1 MFRRR
6 EEATAY
12 GAIIM
17 HGPGTRVP
25 AVLRMLVCCAAASA
39 WSDGDVERLTVN
51 VHRAIPHDTEAFT
64 QGLLWADGKLYES
77 TGRRGRSELRELDPD
92 TGRVARRLPISRMHF
107 GEGLAHHA
115 GRLVMLT
122 WHAERAYVF
131 ATDDF
136 NRLDVQTYRGEGWGL
151 CHDGE
156 RFVMSD
162 GSDRLTF
169 RNSDSFAATGSV
181 AVTLDGRPV
190 ANINELECVDG
201 SIYANV
207 FQSDSLVRIDPARG
221 QVTQLIDAS
230 GLLARDQAA
239 SADVLNGIAFNPD
252 SGRFT
257 ITGKLWPLMFEVTFE

>member
-6 EEATAY
+6 EGATAY
-12 GAIIM
+12 GSIIK
-17 HGPGTRVP
+17 HGPINRVA
-25 AVLRMLVCCAAASA
+25 AVLRVVVCLAAAWA

-51 VHRAIPHDTEAFT
+51 VQRAIPHDTEAFT
-64 QGLLWADGKLYES
+64 QGLLWAEGKLYES

-92 TGRVARRLPISRMHF
+92 TGRVARRVPISRMYF
-107 GEGLAHHA
+107 GEGLAQHA

-136 NRLDVQTYRGEGWGL
+136 RRLDVQTYRGEGWGL

-169 RNSDSFAATGSV
+169 RDTDSFAAMGSV
-181 AVTLDGRPV
+181 AVTLDGRPL
-190 ANINELECVDG
+190 ANINELECVGG

-207 FQSDSLVRIDPARG
+207 FQSDSLARIDPVRG
-221 QVTQLIDAS
+221 HVTQLIDAS
-230 GLLARDQAA
+230 GLLTRDQAA

>member
-1 MFRRR
+1 
-6 EEATAY
+6 
-12 GAIIM
+12 M
-17 HGPGTRVP
+17 HGRRTRVP
-25 AVLRMLVCCAAASA
+25 VALGLLVCFAAVSA
-39 WSDGDVERLTVN
+39 WSDSDVERLTVN
-51 VHRAIPHDTEAFT
+51 VQRAIPHDTEAFT
-64 QGLLWADGKLYES
+64 QGLLWEDGKLFES
-77 TGRRGRSELRELDPD
+77 TGKRGRSELRELDPD
-92 TGRVARRLPISRMHF
+92 TGRVARRVPISRLHF
-107 GEGLAHHA
+107 GEGLAQHA

-136 NRLDVQTYRGEGWGL
+136 RRLDVQTYRGEGWGL

-169 RNSDSFAATGSV
+169 RDTDSFAATGSV
-181 AVTLDGRPV
+181 VVTMDGRPL

-207 FQSDSLVRIDPARG
+207 FQTDSLVRIDPARG
-221 QVTQLIDAS
+221 HVTQLIDAS
-230 GLLARDQAA
+230 GLLTPDQAA